1 MAAKKRGI
9 KVLKFGGT
17 SMGSADAMQKVIAA
31 ICAKHEDARVAA
43 VVVSAMGGVTDQLI
57 AIANMA
63 AAHDPRYKKTLREL
77 GKRHER
83 TVRSLISRR
92 RRSQT
97 LKEVRALLAYME
109 RVVQGISLVRE
120 LSPATLDYVMSYG
133 ERLSAHILSEALQDR
148 GVACEYLNARNII
161 TTDGIF
167 GEATVDFPITNKR
180 VRAHF
185 KKHPKLQMVT
195 GFIASSHSGKTTTIG
210 RGGSDYSTSIIA
222 AALGA
227 RTIEIWTDVS
237 GVYTADPRKV
247 PEAYPLHS
255 MTYLE
260 AIELSYFGAKVI
272 HPPTMRPAME
282 KNIPIIIKNTF
293 KPEASGTHI
302 SRSAPEDAALA
313 KGISSV
319 GDMAVLRIEGSG
331 MARSRGMTGRLFN
344 ALSESGINVT
354 LITQGS
360 SQNSISIAVAFSSAE
375 KARKV
380 VEEEFAL
387 ERARKLINPVI
398 VESKL
403 AVLAIVGEGMRHKR
417 GTAGKLFS
425 TLGEQGINI
434 IAISQGSSEL
444 NISVVIREKDVTR
457 ALCAI
462 HDSFFFPSR
471 RVVNVFLVGTGL
483 IGSTLL
489 GQIAKQRKYL
499 QQEREYIVR
508 VLGVANAKHMI
519 FSESGIPLIRWK
531 RKLSA
536 SRKRA
541 ELNGF
546 IERIKLSDVP
556 NKVFVDCTASNEVA
570 SRYADILE
578 AGISVVTPNKK
589 AASGPYSYYAR
600 LKKLASKPG
609 VKFLYETN
617 AGAALPVLSTLYDL
631 LLNGD
636 RVIKI
641 EAILSGTL
649 SYIFNTFVG
658 SKPFS
663 DIVREAKEKGYT
675 EPDPRADLSGEDVAR
690 KITIL
695 AREIGVPLELKDVRL
710 EGLVS
715 AKAKK
720 APSADA
726 SLVQLKKEDSVLE
739 KRRAAA
745 QRAGKRLRYI
755 AKFEKGKASVS
766 LQALGP
772 EHPFYEMRG
781 SDNVVAFTTTR
792 YRETPLV
799 VRGPGAGAAVTAG
812 GVFADILR
820 AGMK

>member
-17 SMGSADAMQKVIAA
+17 SMGSADSMQKVMDV
-31 ICAKHEDARVAA
+31 ICAKDKDARTAA
-43 VVVSAMGGVTDQLI
+43 VVVSAMGGITDQLI

-63 AAHDPRYKKTLREL
+63 AARDPDYRKSLREL
-77 GKRHER
+77 DKRHMR
-83 TVRSLISRR
+83 TVRSLISQRH
-92 RRSQT
+92 RSQT
-97 LKEVRALLAYME
+97 LREVRALIGYLE
-109 RVVQGISLVRE
+109 RVTQGISLVRE
-120 LSPATLDYVMSYG
+120 LSPGTLDYVMSYG
-133 ERLSAHILSEALQDR
+133 ERLSAHILSAALQDR
-148 GVACEYLNARNII
+148 GVKCEYLNARKII

-167 GEATVDFPITNKR
+167 GEAAVDFSVTNKAIS
-180 VRAHF
+180 AHF
-185 KKHPKLQMVT
+185 KKHPKLQIVT
-195 GFIASSHSGKTTTIG
+195 GFIASSRSGKTTTLG
-210 RGGSDYSTSIIA
+210 RGGSDYSASIIA

-282 KNIPIIIKNTF
+282 KNIPISIKNTF
-293 KPEASGTHI
+293 HPEDPGTHI
-302 SRSAPEDAALA
+302 SHDVSKDSALA

-319 GDMAVLRIEGSG
+319 GDVVMLRVEGSG
-331 MARSRGMTGRLFN
+331 LVRSREVTGRLFGV
-344 ALSESGINVT
+344 LSDQGINVI

-360 SQNSISIAVAFSSAE
+360 SQNSISIAVTSSDAE
-375 KARKV
+375 RACAAI
-380 VEEEFAL
+380 EEEFAL
-387 ERARKLINPVI
+387 ERARKLVNPVI
-398 VESKL
+398 SERKL

-425 TLGEQGINI
+425 ALGEQGINV
-434 IAISQGSSEL
+434 IAIAQGSSEL
-444 NISVVIREKDVTR
+444 NISVVIRGDDVTR

-471 RVVNVFLVGTGL
+471 KVVNVFLVGTGL
-483 IGSTLL
+483 IGGTLL
-489 GQIAKQRKYL
+489 SQIAKQRKYL

-508 VLGVANAKHMI
+508 VLGVANAKRMI
-519 FSESGIPLIRWK
+519 FNESGIPVRSWK
-531 RKLSA
+531 RALSA

-541 ELNGF
+541 DLDGF
-546 IERIKLSDVP
+546 IKQMKLSDMP
-556 NKVFVDCTASNEVA
+556 DKVFVDCTASSEVA

-589 AASGPYSYYAR
+589 AASGPYSYYQR

-636 RVIKI
+636 RVMKI

-649 SYIFNTFVG
+649 SYIFNTFDG

-663 DIVREAKEKGYT
+663 EIVKEAREKGYT

-690 KITIL
+690 KIVIL
-695 AREIGVPLELKDVRL
+695 ARESGVPLELKNVRL

-715 AKAKK
+715 SKVKN
-720 APSADA
+720 APSVGAA
-726 SLVQLKKEDSVLE
+726 LAQLKKDDASLE
-739 KRRAAA
+739 KRRATA
-745 QRAGKRLRYI
+745 QRAGKRLRYM
-755 AKFEKGKASVS
+755 AKFERGKASVL
-766 LQALGP
+766 LQTVGP

-792 YRETPLV
+792 YKETPLV

-812 GVFADILR
+812 GIFADILR